1 MDRKRL
7 RALLTEKKV
16 QDYSFSIFFFIVF
29 SFFLAF
35 AIRPNVITAFNLQQE
50 LQDLKLK
57 NREYEA
63 QILQIVNY
71 QSVLET
77 YRNDLPVLDEAI
89 PSSPQVAKVV
99 EDVQNA
105 ALQADV
111 PITSVTVESINFK
124 QVETVQGIQAY
135 KITLDTEASASSL
148 EQLILA
154 ISNQRRIKTIDQFAL
169 EGEQASTSGAFTV
182 NMIVSAYYL

>member
-7 RALLTEKKV
+7 IALLTEKKV
-16 QDYSFSIFFFIVF
+16 QDYTFSIFFFIIF

-35 AIRPNVITAFNLQQE
+35 AIRPNIITAFSLQQE
-50 LQDLKLK
+50 LQDLRLQD
-57 NREYEA
+57 REYEE

-71 QSVLET
+71 QSILEA

-99 EDVQNA
+99 EDVQTA
-105 ALQADV
+105 AAIAGV
-111 PITSVTVESINFK
+111 PVTALNVESINFK
-124 QVETVQGIQAY
+124 QLEKPAEIQSY
-135 KITLDTEASASSL
+135 RVTLDTAGDNRALEA
-148 EQLILA
+148 LILA
-154 ISNQRRIKTIDQFAL
+154 INNQRRIKTIEQFTL
-169 EGEQASTSGAFTV
+169 EGDQASTSAGFTI